1 MAVIPGPVAGEPLGV
16 IGGPLGEGATD
27 AGVPTRQRGGVLNAF
42 LHNRLG
48 VAGVVLIVLV
58 VMFCFLGPVVYH
70 TNQVATNLGTSNL
83 HPSGPHPLGTDAVG
97 YDELG
102 RMMTGGQSSIEIGFV
117 AAILASVLGVL
128 WGALSG
134 YFGGVVDSA
143 MMRLVDALLSLPVLF
158 VLLLLASVIKPNAF
172 NLTIIV
178 AVFAWLVPARLIRGE
193 ALTLRTREYV
203 QAVQGMG
210 GGALRSVFV
219 HVIPNAIGTIV
230 VNITFQIADA
240 ILLLAALGYLG
251 FGIPPPAANWGQML
265 SQGINFLYA
274 GEWWL
279 IYPVGVMI
287 VITVLA
293 FNLVGDALRDA
304 FDVRLQRR

>member
-1 MAVIPGPVAGEPLGV
+1 MAVIPGPIVGEPFGV
-16 IGGPLGEGATD
+16 PGGPLGTAVTD
-27 AGVPTRQRGGVLNAF
+27 GGIPYRSQSGVVRAF
-42 LHNRLG
+42 LANKLG
-48 VAGVVLIVLV
+48 LAGVVLIVLV
-58 VMFCFLGPVVYH
+58 VLFCFLGPLIYH
-70 TNQVATNLGTSNL
+70 TNQVATNLATSNIR
-83 HPSGPHPLGTDAVG
+83 PGGTHPLGTDSVG

-102 RMMTGGQSSIEIGFV
+102 RMMVGGQSSIEIGFI
-117 AAILASVLGVL
+117 AAALASLFGVL
-128 WGALSG
+128 WGAISG
-134 YFGGVVDSA
+134 YFGGIVDA
-143 MMRLVDALLSLPVLF
+143 VMMRIVDALLALPVLF
-158 VLLLLASVIKPNAF
+158 VLLLLSSVIQPNAF

-193 ALTLRTREYV
+193 ALTLRTHEYV
-203 QAVQGMG
+203 QAVKGMG
-210 GGALRSVFV
+210 GGASRSVFV

-240 ILLLAALGYLG
+240 VLLLAALGYLG

-265 SQGINFLYA
+265 SQGISFLYA

-279 IYPVGVMI
+279 IYPVGIMI
-287 VITVLA
+287 IITVLA